1 MPKVSIIMPSLN
13 VVDYI
18 ELAVCSVIK
27 QTIKEIEIICVD
39 AGSDDGTWEKLE
51 EMSNCD
57 NRITI
62 VRTNIRSY
70 GYQVNLGIRNA
81 SGKYIAIVETD
92 DYVQPE
98 MYETLYNIA
107 ERNSCDYVKADYK
120 AFWTQK
126 NKQKIFL
133 ERKNI
138 DDKML
143 YSRVLCPKDY
153 PSIGSTDWYIW
164 TGIYSKEFLL
174 KNNITFSESKGA
186 SFQDIGFLIKTTQ
199 SANRV
204 MYIDSALYNYCIDR
218 EGASS
223 NQNKSL
229 MYSYVEFCKNY
240 NALIERREDNVLFY
254 ARMARSFLLC
264 TKEINEIDNS
274 NVNYINWFIDKL
286 LTAIDKGYINESIL
300 KNNIWKQLLLIINN
314 KDLYFE
320 EKNRKKQ
327 IFLEKASRNNS
338 KGIIIFGC
346 GNYGYDAYKWIK
358 KNGLRVIGFMDNN
371 SDLWNSKIDD
381 LPVYS
386 PQNVMELFSH
396 SLFVIANEKYADD
409 IKEQLLKTGI
419 SKKAIFEYL

>member
-164 TGIYSKEFLL
+164 TGIYSKEFL
-174 KNNITFSESKGA
+174 KVRAHHFK
-186 SFQDIGFLIKTTQ
+186 
-199 SANRV
+199 
-204 MYIDSALYNYCIDR
+204 
-218 EGASS
+218 
-223 NQNKSL
+223 
-229 MYSYVEFCKNY
+229 
-240 NALIERREDNVLFY
+240 
-254 ARMARSFLLC
+254 
-264 TKEINEIDNS
+264 
-274 NVNYINWFIDKL
+274 
-286 LTAIDKGYINESIL
+286 IL
-300 KNNIWKQLLLIINN
+300 V
-314 KDLYFE
+314 F
-320 EKNRKKQ
+320 
-327 IFLEKASRNNS
+327 
-338 KGIIIFGC
+338 
-346 GNYGYDAYKWIK
+346 
-358 KNGLRVIGFMDNN
+358 
-371 SDLWNSKIDD
+371 
-381 LPVYS
+381 
-386 PQNVMELFSH
+386 
-396 SLFVIANEKYADD
+396 
-409 IKEQLLKTGI
+409 
-419 SKKAIFEYL
+419 